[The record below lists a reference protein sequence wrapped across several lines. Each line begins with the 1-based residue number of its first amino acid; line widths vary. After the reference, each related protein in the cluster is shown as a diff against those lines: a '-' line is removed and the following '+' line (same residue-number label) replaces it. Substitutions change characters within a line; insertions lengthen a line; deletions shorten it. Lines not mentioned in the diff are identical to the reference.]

1 MAELSRHL
9 LWLIALRALI
19 LFLIV
24 NLAEPL
30 DLLPARFGP
39 YSFLPFFN
47 IVTVTLTF
55 LCLALWWND
64 KAPGW
69 QLYFQAGADLILAT
83 VLVAVSGGINS
94 VFVSVYLLI
103 IIYCSLLL
111 GQQGGMVGAAVSAIL
126 FSGIAAADKL
136 GILTPG
142 SAPLGVR
149 FLTFRIAL
157 NAAGFFA
164 IAFLGTYLHRRLR
177 TVQEQLQEKITSL
190 EHLQALHEHIVSSI
204 RSGLITTDLQGT
216 ITVFNSTAAELTE
229 RQDADVLGQPVWSIA
244 GRGLWSKILG
254 ADLLHDARALRHE
267 EWSLLPGG
275 TQRFLG
281 FSVSPLVD
289 QEQHL
294 LGYIISFQDLT
305 EIKRLEEEIRVRDR
319 MAAIGRM
326 AAGIAHEIR
335 NPLTAMRGSVEILR
349 SRLSLPK
356 SDERLFDI
364 MIRESDRLNKFV
376 EDFLQ
381 FARPVPKTHEQV
393 DLVPLLRDSITLLQ
407 NSPEVREKHRVLL
420 SVESPEIP
428 VVGNADQLR
437 QVFWNLA
444 QNGLRAMPEGGV
456 LNIAARKEKDGGGQ
470 LIFRDSGIGM
480 TPEEKSQLFQ
490 PFQSGFKGG
499 AGLGLSIVF
508 QIMEDHHG
516 RISVE
521 SDRGRGTTVILYLP
535 RDARTQPPILTR

>member
-69 QLYFQAGADLILAT
+69 QLCFQAGADLILAT

-94 VFVSVYLLI
+94 VFVSFYLLI

-204 RSGLITTDLQGT
+204 RSGLITTDLHGT

-267 EWSLLPGG
+267 EWFLLPGG

-407 NSPEVREKHRVLL
+407 NSPGGSRETPGPSVR
-420 SVESPEIP
+420 
-428 VVGNADQLR
+428 
-437 QVFWNLA
+437 
-444 QNGLRAMPEGGV
+444 
-456 LNIAARKEKDGGGQ
+456 
-470 LIFRDSGIGM
+470 
-480 TPEEKSQLFQ
+480 
-490 PFQSGFKGG
+490 
-499 AGLGLSIVF
+499 
-508 QIMEDHHG
+508 
-516 RISVE
+516 
-521 SDRGRGTTVILYLP
+521 
-535 RDARTQPPILTR
+535 